1 MTQSKGK
8 GHAQNGHSPIDV
20 STNSKTYILGSEIAP
35 ITITRSEGKT
45 HANIG
50 GFSVVL
56 NDEYSL
62 HYLELL
68 MQENPQVP
76 IADVIARKL
85 YCKGN
90 NESLEVSK
98 ANALI
103 HWLNRGENI
112 WHWLIFAWVRT
123 EENRYKRRLIELL
136 SFLWEQPSCKEY
148 IPVIGLVD
156 NGNSILHKMACNRDI
171 DEITVFYVL
180 RILEICLGEGKKEKG
195 EDKEEDKEEEF
206 KKFLNG
212 VSHEGETAL
221 TLACKNGSK
230 AVVELLLFNGAIDHI
245 NAQDYEGKTALMYA
259 CERRYWKTVKVLL
272 NSGVDVGVGA
282 IDHKGKTAL
291 IYACEKGGWEVVRTF
306 LNIYAQYYEN
316 YKKLS
321 EKEAQEFLNRVSYE
335 VGIAL
340 MYAYKNGHWN
350 TVEKLLKYSVD
361 YRIAINVDARD
372 ERGNTALTLACEKGH
387 WETIDKLLGAG
398 ASASDLI
405 NAQDYKGNTALIYAC
420 KNGHWNTVAE
430 LLEVGAECNI
440 DVNARDER
448 GKTALMYACENG
460 GWEVVETFLNIYAQ
474 YYENYK
480 KLSEKEAQEF
490 LNRVSYEVGIALMYA
505 CENGHWEIVQKLR
518 SIGAVYR
525 NKEALV
531 RGVAHTVKQNSNN
544 GKMPDDLLAALQSLS
559 VSSGDIWEIKKLF
572 VLPPQNAMNILLSN
586 GRYTLS
592 FSDVTITVSRK
603 SQESFVVSIG
613 GEEKELPFHSIWC
626 IFLLQQWE
634 SKYHRPIVNDLVD
647 SIFRGITDDKVKSL
661 IFDRVAHNSIW
672 EQLQLAVDSLESRL
686 ICEQQLAVDSL
697 ESRPS
702 LEQGILRQCLEEITK
717 YVFPEQN
724 KEADRGVPVQPN
736 LPVSPLP
743 TMVPQAGYV
752 LTPNGWVPQAGYV
765 LTPNGWVPQAGYVL
779 TPNGWVPQAGYVLT
793 PSHSHDNQPSRYDG
807 VPGVASDF
815 LNVPGYGN
823 TPMML

>member
-8 GHAQNGHSPIDV
+8 GHAQNGHSPIDDSV
-20 STNSKTYILGSEIAP
+20 KSKTYILGSEIAP
-35 ITITRSEGKT
+35 ITVTRSKGKT

-112 WHWLIFAWVRT
+112 WHWLIFAWVNT
-123 EENRYKRRLIELL
+123 EEKISGCRLIELL

-148 IPVIGLVD
+148 IPVTGLVD

-180 RILEICLGEGKKEKG
+180 RILEICLGEDNKK
-195 EDKEEDKEEEF
+195 DKKEF

-259 CERRYWKTVKVLL
+259 CESRYWKTVNVLL

-282 IDHKGKTAL
+282 MDYKGKTAL
-291 IYACEKGGWEVVRTF
+291 MYACEKGGWEVVGTF
-306 LNIYAQYYEN
+306 LNIYAQY

-350 TVEKLLKYSVD
+350 TVEKLLKYSVN
-361 YRIAINVDARD
+361 YRVTINVNARD
-372 ERGNTALTLACEKGH
+372 GRGNTALTLACENGH

-398 ASASDLI
+398 ASDLI
-405 NAQDYKGNTALIYAC
+405 NS
-420 KNGHWNTVAE
+420 
-430 LLEVGAECNI
+430 
-440 DVNARDER
+440 RDNK
-448 GKTALMYACENG
+448 GKTALMYACKNG
-460 GWEVVETFLNIYAQ
+460 DWKTVA
-474 YYENYK
+474 
-480 KLSEKEAQEF
+480 KL
-490 LNRVSYEVGIALMYA
+490 LEVGAKYNIDVNIQDKEGKTALALA

-518 SIGAVYR
+518 SARAVHSDK
-525 NKEALV
+525 NALV
-531 RGVAHTVKQNSNN
+531 RGVAHTVKQSGNN

-559 VSSGDIWEIKKLF
+559 VSSEDIWEIKKLF
-572 VLPPQNAMNILLSN
+572 VLPPQNAMNILLSE
-586 GRYTLS
+586 RQYILS
-592 FSDVTITVSRK
+592 FSGVTITVGIN
-603 SQESFVVSIG
+603 SQKDFVVRID
-613 GEEKELPFHSIWC
+613 GEEKKLPFHSIWC
-626 IFLLQQWE
+626 IFLFQQWE
-634 SKYHRPIVNDLVD
+634 SKCHRPIVNDLVD
-647 SIFRGITDDKVKSL
+647 SMFRDVPEDKVKSL

-672 EQLQLAVDSLESRL
+672 EQLQIEVDSLESRL
-686 ICEQQLAVDSL
+686 ISEQQLEVDSL
-697 ESRPS
+697 ESRPK
-702 LEQGILRQCLEEITK
+702 LKQGVLRQCLEVTK
-717 YVFPEQN
+717 IYAFPEQN
-724 KEADRGVPVQPN
+724 KEADRGAAVPVQPN
-736 LPVSPLP
+736 LPVSLLP

-752 LTPNGWVPQAGYV
+752 LTPNGWVVAQAGYV
-765 LTPNGWVPQAGYVL
+765 LTPNGWVVA
-779 TPNGWVPQAGYVLT
+779 QAGYVLT

-807 VPGVASDF
+807 VLGVTSDF
-815 LNVPGYGN
+815 LNVPG
-823 TPMML
+823 MEIRR